1 MFKAARL
8 ALFGL
13 CGVMLAACASSNDV
27 PRVVQAK
34 PGMEEIRLV
43 SGMATQIEIPNNAR
57 VQSITVGNPELVS
70 TERGDGIVN
79 LMPKNGTGET
89 NIIVRSVD
97 DEGRSKVYQY
107 RLIIQPQ

>member
-1 MFKAARL
+1 MFRTARL

-13 CGVMLAACASSNDV
+13 CGVMLAACASNNDA

-57 VQSITVGNPELVS
+57 IQSITVGNTELVS

-89 NIIVRSVD
+89 NIIVRAT
-97 DEGRSKVYQY
+97 DEEGHSKVYQY
-107 RLIIQPQ
+107 RLIVQPQ